1 MNNKSMLALA
11 VCAAFSAPQFATA
24 NTTTEPLAATDSI
37 IVVFKQGV
45 GKTERQDV
53 MKKYGVSLRFAD
65 KDGFDARSRQLLD
78 GRIAELKI
86 PKGVSRDGLI
96 KQLSRHSAIEIAE
109 PNYLLHA
116 IESTNVVIPNDPR
129 FTELWGMNNTG
140 ASGGRADADIDA
152 VEAWDLTKGS
162 REVIVGVIDTG
173 TDYNHPDLAANIW
186 TNPNEIAANGIDDD
200 NNGVIDDI
208 HGFSAVNNNGNPMD
222 GQGHGTHVAGTIGA
236 SGDNA
241 TGVVGV
247 NWNVTMIPCQFLGAD
262 GSGTTAGAIACIN
275 YFTNLKQNHGVN
287 VRLTSNSW
295 GGGGFSQ
302 ALSDAIQAG
311 NDAGILFIAAAGNDA
326 DDSDVTPH
334 YPSAYNLPGIISVA
348 STDRSDNMSSF
359 STYGAVSVDL
369 GAPGSAIL
377 STTPNNSYASFS
389 GTSMATP
396 HVAGA
401 AALVWSLNP
410 DLSLAEMKTLLMD
423 SGDSLAALAG
433 KTVSGKRLNV
443 KSALDAAD
451 PEPGF
456 SLGLTPAQQ
465 TVTAGAV
472 ATYTLS
478 VNDIADWQGVVNLT
492 ATATPTLPGLNLSAL
507 QATPGQNIVVTAPT
521 TAQTP
526 WGTYQLA
533 INGIDSSGALTKSA
547 AATLKVLPTGLQDL
561 PFENT
566 APVAIP
572 DNNATG
578 LTSVI
583 NVPNEGTVFGVT
595 VAVNISHTW
604 IGDLIVKLVSP
615 TGTEYVLHNKEGGS
629 ADNIVKSWTLDNFNG
644 EALNGDWKLK
654 VSDTVSIDT
663 GTLNSWSLNIKAL
676 TEAQPD
682 PIAPVADFSFTADDR
697 LVSFT
702 NGTTDSDSATLTYVW
717 NFGDGQS
724 STEQNPQHEYSAD
737 GSYTVTLTAT
747 DDTGL
752 SAVKTATVEVVDID
766 IVLELLRA
774 QRARTGSS
782 IVDLRFSGAL
792 QNVDV
797 YRNGN
802 KIASTSN
809 AGSFRDRFNSQ
820 ATSVTYKICH
830 QGTNECSNNLVVQ
843 F

>member
-1 MNNKSMLALA
+1 MNNKSILALA
-11 VCAAFSAPQFATA
+11 VCAAFSAPNFATA
-24 NTTTEPLAATDSI
+24 KPTTEPLAATDSI

-45 GKTERQDV
+45 GKSERQDL
-53 MKKYGVSLRFAD
+53 MKKFGVSLRFAD

-96 KQLSRHSAIEIAE
+96 KQLSRHAAIEVAE

-116 IESTNVVIPNDPR
+116 IDNTNVVLPNDPR
-129 FTELWGMNNTG
+129 FSELWGMNNTG
-140 ASGGRADADIDA
+140 TNGGRADADIDA
-152 VEAWDLTKGS
+152 VEAWELTTGS
-162 REVIVGVIDTG
+162 RNVIVGVIDTG

-186 TNPNEIAANGIDDD
+186 TNPNEVAGNGIDDD

-241 TGVVGV
+241 IGVAGV

-275 YFTNLKQNHGVN
+275 YYTNLKQNHGVN

-302 ALSDAIQAG
+302 ALSDAIKAG

-326 DDSDVTPH
+326 DNSDLTPH

-410 DLSLAEMKTLLMD
+410 DLSISEMKTLLMD

-443 KSALDAAD
+443 KNALDAAD

-465 TVTAGAV
+465 TVTAGAI

-492 ATATPTLPGLNLSAL
+492 ASATPALPGLALSAV

-521 TAQTP
+521 SAQTP

-533 INGIDSSGALTKSA
+533 INGIDGSGALTKSV
-547 AATLKVLPTGLQDL
+547 AATLKVLPTGLEDL
-561 PFENT
+561 PFENS
-566 APVAIP
+566 APIAIP
-572 DNNATG
+572 DNNPTG

-595 VAVNISHTW
+595 VGVNISHTW

-615 TGTEYVLHNKEGGS
+615 TGTEFVLHNKEGGS
-629 ADNIVKSWTLDNFNG
+629 TDNIVKTWTLDNFNG
-644 EALNGDWKLK
+644 EAINGDWKLK
-654 VSDTVSIDT
+654 VTDTVNIDT
-663 GTLNSWSLNIKAL
+663 GTLNSWSLNIRAL

-682 PIAPVADFSFTADDR
+682 PIAPVADFTFTADDR
-697 LVSFT
+697 LVSFS
-702 NGTTDSDSATLTYVW
+702 NISSDADSSVLTYAW
-717 NFGDGQS
+717 NFGDGQVS
-724 STEQNPQHEYSAD
+724 NAQNPTHEYAAD
-737 GSYTVTLTAT
+737 GSYNVTLTAT

-752 SAVKTATVEVVDID
+752 SAIKTATIQVVDID

-797 YRNGN
+797 YRNSS
-802 KIASTSN
+802 KVASTTN
-809 AGSFRDRFNSQ
+809 AGSYRDRFNSQ
-820 ATSVTYKICH
+820 AASVTYKICH
-830 QGTNECSNNLVVQ
+830 QGTNECSNDLVVQ

>member
-1 MNNKSMLALA
+1 MTNKSILALA
-11 VCAAFSAPQFATA
+11 VCAALSAPSFANA
-24 NTTTEPLAATDSI
+24 QSNNQPLAASDSI

-45 GKTERQDV
+45 GKAERQQV
-53 MKKYGVSLRFAD
+53 MQKYGVSLRFAD

-78 GRIAELKI
+78 GRIAELSL

-116 IESTNVVIPNDPR
+116 IENSNVVIPNDPR

-140 ASGGRADADIDA
+140 AGGGVNDADIDA
-152 VEAWDLTKGS
+152 PEAWDLTKGS
-162 REVIVGVIDTG
+162 KDVIVGVIDTG

-186 TNPNEIAANGIDDD
+186 TNPNEIAGNGIDDD

-222 GQGHGTHVAGTIGA
+222 GQGHGTHVSGTIGA

-275 YFTNLKQNHGVN
+275 YFKNLKQNHGVN

-311 NDAGILFIAAAGNDA
+311 NNAGILFIAAAGNDA
-326 DDSDVTPH
+326 DNSDVTPH

-348 STDRSDNMSSF
+348 STDRADNLSSF

-377 STTPNNSYASFS
+377 STTPNNTYASYS

-410 DLSLAEMKTLLMD
+410 DLSIAEMKTLLMD

-433 KTVSGKRLNV
+433 KTVSGKRLNL
-443 KSALDAAD
+443 KNALDAAD

-456 SLGLTPAQQ
+456 SLGLTPATQ
-465 TVTAGAV
+465 TVTAGNN

-478 VNDIADWQGVVNLT
+478 VGDIADWQGLVNLT
-492 ATATPTLPGLNLSAL
+492 ATATPAIPGLSLSAV
-507 QATPGQNIVVTAPT
+507 QATPGQNVVVTAPT
-521 TAQTP
+521 TAQTA
-526 WGTYQLA
+526 WGTYQIAVSGL
-533 INGIDSSGALTKSA
+533 DESGALTKSV

-583 NVPNEGTVFGVT
+583 DVPNEGTVFGVT
-595 VAVNISHTW
+595 VGVNISHTW

-629 ADNIVKSWTLDNFNG
+629 ADNLVKTWTLDNFNG
-644 EALNGDWKLK
+644 EAINGDWKLK

-663 GTLNSWSLNIKAL
+663 GTLNSWSLNIRAL

-682 PIAPVADFSFTADDR
+682 PIAPVADFTFVADDR

-702 NGTTDSDSATLTYVW
+702 NTSSDADSTALSYLW
-717 NFGDGQS
+717 NFGDGQT
-724 STEQNPQHEYSAD
+724 STEQNPQHEYAAD
-737 GSYTVTLTAT
+737 GSYNVSLTVT
-747 DDTGL
+747 DDTEL
-752 SAVKTATVEVVDID
+752 SAIKTTTVQVVDID
-766 IVLELLRA
+766 IVLEVLRA

-797 YRNGN
+797 YRNGS
-802 KIASTSN
+802 KVATTSN

-830 QGTNECSNNLVVQ
+830 QGTNECSNDLVVQ

>member
-1 MNNKSMLALA
+1 MTNKSILALA
-11 VCAAFSAPQFATA
+11 VCAALSAPSFANA
-24 NTTTEPLAATDSI
+24 QSNNQPLAASDSI

-45 GKTERQDV
+45 GKAERQQV
-53 MKKYGVSLRFAD
+53 MQKYGVSLRFAD

-78 GRIAELKI
+78 GRIAELSL

-116 IESTNVVIPNDPR
+116 IENSNVVIPNDPR

-140 ASGGRADADIDA
+140 AGGGVNDADIDA
-152 VEAWDLTKGS
+152 PEAWDLTKGS
-162 REVIVGVIDTG
+162 KDVIVGVIDTG

-186 TNPNEIAANGIDDD
+186 TNPNEIAGNGIDDD

-222 GQGHGTHVAGTIGA
+222 GQGHGTHVSGTIGA

-311 NDAGILFIAAAGNDA
+311 NNAGILFIAAAGNDA
-326 DDSDVTPH
+326 DNSDVTPH

-348 STDRSDNMSSF
+348 STDRADNLSSF

-377 STTPNNSYASFS
+377 STTPNNTYASYS

-410 DLSLAEMKTLLMD
+410 DLSIAEMKTLLMD

-433 KTVSGKRLNV
+433 KTVSGKRLNL
-443 KSALDAAD
+443 KNALDAAD

-456 SLGLTPAQQ
+456 SLGLTPATQ
-465 TVTAGAV
+465 TVTAGNN

-478 VNDIADWQGVVNLT
+478 VGDIADWQGVVNLT
-492 ATATPTLPGLNLSAL
+492 ATATPAIPGLSLSAV
-507 QATPGQNIVVTAPT
+507 QATPGQNVVVTAPT
-521 TAQTP
+521 TAQTA
-526 WGTYQLA
+526 WGTYQIAVSGL
-533 INGIDSSGALTKSA
+533 DESGALTKSV

-595 VAVNISHTW
+595 VGVNISHTW

-629 ADNIVKSWTLDNFNG
+629 ADNLVKTWTLDNFNG
-644 EALNGDWKLK
+644 EAINGDWKLK

-663 GTLNSWSLNIKAL
+663 GTLNSWSLNIRAL

-682 PIAPVADFSFTADDR
+682 PIAPVADFTFVADDR

-702 NGTTDSDSATLTYVW
+702 NTSSDADSTALSYLW
-717 NFGDGQS
+717 NFGDGQT
-724 STEQNPQHEYSAD
+724 STEQNPQHEYAAD
-737 GSYTVTLTAT
+737 GIYNVSLTVT
-747 DDTGL
+747 DDTEL
-752 SAVKTATVEVVDID
+752 SAIKTTTVQVVDID
-766 IVLELLRA
+766 IVLEVLRA

-797 YRNGN
+797 YRNGS
-802 KIASTSN
+802 KVATTSN

-830 QGTNECSNNLVVQ
+830 QGTNECSNDLVVQ

>member
-1 MNNKSMLALA
+1 MTNKSILALA
-11 VCAAFSAPQFATA
+11 VCAALSAPSFANA
-24 NTTTEPLAATDSI
+24 QSNNQPLAASDSI

-45 GKTERQDV
+45 GKAERQQV
-53 MKKYGVSLRFAD
+53 MQKYGVSLRFAD

-78 GRIAELKI
+78 GRIAELSL

-116 IESTNVVIPNDPR
+116 IENSNVVIPNDPR

-140 ASGGRADADIDA
+140 AGGGANDADIDA
-152 VEAWDLTKGS
+152 PEAWDLTKGS
-162 REVIVGVIDTG
+162 KDVIVGVIDTG

-186 TNPNEIAANGIDDD
+186 TNPNEIAGNGIDDD

-222 GQGHGTHVAGTIGA
+222 GQGHGTHVSGTIGA

-311 NDAGILFIAAAGNDA
+311 NNAGILFIAAAGNDA
-326 DDSDVTPH
+326 DNSDVTPH

-348 STDRSDNMSSF
+348 STDRADNLSSF

-377 STTPNNSYASFS
+377 STTPNNTYASYS

-410 DLSLAEMKTLLMD
+410 DLSIAEMKTLLMD

-433 KTVSGKRLNV
+433 KTVSGKRLNL
-443 KSALDAAD
+443 KNALDAAD

-456 SLGLTPAQQ
+456 SLGLTPATQ
-465 TVTAGAV
+465 TVTAGNN

-478 VNDIADWQGVVNLT
+478 VGDIADWQGVVNLT
-492 ATATPTLPGLNLSAL
+492 ATATPAIPGLSLSAV
-507 QATPGQNIVVTAPT
+507 QATPGQNVVVTAPT
-521 TAQTP
+521 TAQTA
-526 WGTYQLA
+526 WGTYQIAVSGL
-533 INGIDSSGALTKSA
+533 DESGALTKSV

-595 VAVNISHTW
+595 VGVNISHTW

-629 ADNIVKSWTLDNFNG
+629 ADNLVKTWTLDNFNG
-644 EALNGDWKLK
+644 EAINGDWKLK

-663 GTLNSWSLNIKAL
+663 GTLNSWSLNIRAL

-682 PIAPVADFSFTADDR
+682 PIAPVADFTFVADDR

-702 NGTTDSDSATLTYVW
+702 NTSSDADSTALSYLW
-717 NFGDGQS
+717 NFGDGQT
-724 STEQNPQHEYSAD
+724 STEQNPQHEYAAD
-737 GSYTVTLTAT
+737 GSYNVSLTVT
-747 DDTGL
+747 DDTEL
-752 SAVKTATVEVVDID
+752 SAIKTTTVQVVDID
-766 IVLELLRA
+766 IVLEVLRA

-797 YRNGN
+797 YRNGS
-802 KIASTSN
+802 KVATTSN

-830 QGTNECSNNLVVQ
+830 QGTNECSNDLVVQ

>member
-1 MNNKSMLALA
+1 MTNKSILALA
-11 VCAAFSAPQFATA
+11 VCAALSAPSFANA
-24 NTTTEPLAATDSI
+24 QSNNQPLAASDSI

-45 GKTERQDV
+45 GKTERQQI
-53 MKKYGVSLRFAD
+53 MKKYGVSLRYAD
-65 KDGFDARSRQLLD
+65 KEGFDARSRQLLD
-78 GRIAELKI
+78 GRIAELSI

-96 KQLSRHSAIEIAE
+96 KQLSRHQAIEVAE

-116 IESTNVVIPNDPR
+116 IENSEVVIPNDPR
-129 FTELWGMNNTG
+129 FSELWGMHNTG
-140 ASGGRADADIDA
+140 TGGGVNDADIDA
-152 VEAWDLTKGS
+152 PEAWELTKGS
-162 REVIVGVIDTG
+162 HDVVVGVIDTG

-186 TNPNEIAANGIDDD
+186 TNPNEIASNGIDDD
-200 NNGVIDDI
+200 NNGVIDDV

-222 GQGHGTHVAGTIGA
+222 GQGHGTHVAGSIGA

-326 DDSDVTPH
+326 DNSDQTPH
-334 YPSAYNLPGIISVA
+334 YPSSYNLPGIISVA
-348 STDRSDNMSSF
+348 STDRSDNLSSF

-377 STTPNNSYASFS
+377 STTPNNTYASYS

-410 DLSLAEMKTLLMD
+410 ELTIAEMKTLLMD
-423 SGDSLAALAG
+423 SGDSLAALTG

-443 KSALDAAD
+443 KNALDAAD

-456 SLGLTPAQQ
+456 SLGLTPALQ
-465 TVTAGAV
+465 TVTAGDV
-472 ATYTLS
+472 VTYTLS

-492 ATATPTLPGLNLSAL
+492 ANATPAIPGLTLSAV
-507 QATPGQNIVVTAPT
+507 QAVPGQTIVLTAPT
-521 TAQTP
+521 SSQTA
-526 WGTYQLA
+526 WGTYQ
-533 INGIDSSGALTKSA
+533 ISVNGLDETGELTKSV
-547 AATLKVLPTGLQDL
+547 AATLKVLPAGLQDL

-566 APVAIP
+566 SPVAIP
-572 DNNATG
+572 DNNVG
-578 LTSVI
+578 GISSVI
-583 NVPNEGTVFGVT
+583 NVPDSGTVFGVT
-595 VAVNISHTW
+595 VGVNISHTW
-604 IGDLIVKLVSP
+604 IGDLTVKLVSP
-615 TGTEYVLHNKEGGS
+615 AGSEFVLHNKEGGS
-629 ADNIVKSWTLDNFNG
+629 ADNLVKSWTLDNFNG
-644 EALNGDWKLK
+644 EVINGDWKLL
-654 VSDTVSIDT
+654 VSDTASIDT
-663 GTLNSWSLNIKAL
+663 GTLNSWNLNIRAL
-676 TEAQPD
+676 TDAQPD
-682 PIAPVADFSFTADDR
+682 PIAPVADFTYVADDR

-702 NGTTDSDSATLTYVW
+702 NTSSDADSSALSYAW
-717 NFGDGQS
+717 DFGDGQTS
-724 STEQNPQHEYSAD
+724 SEQNPQHQYAAD
-737 GSYTVTLTAT
+737 GSYNVTLTVT
-747 DDTGL
+747 DESEL
-752 SAVKTATVEVVDID
+752 SSVKTSTVQVVELD

-797 YRNGN
+797 YRNGT
-802 KIASTSN
+802 KVATTSN

-830 QGTNECSNNLVVQ
+830 QGTNECSNDLVVQ